1 MLTLFHSPQS
11 RSTGVIALLKEL
23 NAIDQVKIEIVTIA
37 RQNGTGAR
45 DPRNPHPDGKVPLLL
60 DGDAAIW
67 ERSAIFQYLA
77 DLFPQAGLNVPV
89 GHPLRGTYLSWLA
102 WYGGVMEPVMVLEA
116 AGLQHPFITGTFR
129 SSTEMKARLAQALAE
144 QPYLMGERP
153 TAADLL
159 LHSPFAWFGKPGVPA
174 IDAWVDRC
182 MTLPGATFAKAF
194 DAEHAVA

>member
-1 MLTLFHSPQS
+1 MLTVFHSPQS
-11 RSTGVIALLKEL
+11 RSTSVIALLNAL
-23 NAIDQVKIEIVTIA
+23 DAIDQVKIEIVTIT
-37 RQNGTGAR
+37 RQDGTGAR
-45 DPRNPHPDGKVPLLL
+45 DPRNPHPDGKVPLLM
-60 DGDAAIW
+60 DGEAAIW

-77 DLFPQAGLNVPV
+77 DRFPQAGLNVPV

-116 AGLQHPFITGTFR
+116 AELQHPFITGTFR
-129 SSTEMKARLAQALAE
+129 SSTEMKARLAQALTE
-144 QPYLMGERP
+144 QPFLVGERP

-182 MTLPGATFAKAF
+182 MALPGAAYAKAF
-194 DAEHAVA
+194 DEEHALA